1 MPPPS
6 APEQQAASP
15 QGAVPPQGGASPQGG
30 VPPQGAFSPPEEES
44 RDENF
49 VPPYTQLGYQ
59 PAGGAPAQQGPPQ
72 PAQPSPPQAQPPQ
85 PPTQQ
90 AQQQAQQ
97 QAHQQMPP
105 QQGPPATAFDAH
117 STRVEDDAPVPQA
130 GAVPPVQQP
139 PPGQQPPAGQQ
150 GPPGTRVLEPGDLD
164 DLQDGP
170 PQDGAPDG
178 PVPGD
183 GPGTK
188 VMSKTMVGEFDFLD
202 DTPSP
207 EQPVHEIPPPQDRST
222 RRVLMRFG
230 FGFVYGD
237 HDVAPLLGDLR
248 AQAQEWNAP
257 AGSGV
262 EQTRVDGAPSSI
274 GSGLPGAL
282 LVGAPHSGQRRLARM
297 IALTLANAGLG
308 DGTLRVHD
316 AEDVRDAPA
325 DRIGQILA
333 QPGPVILFERLDAA
347 IYDAPDPAAVVG
359 AVRRARRD
367 PVNTAPVIATCEPHA
382 YKRLLQEHPKLV
394 QAFRVHR
401 LPDFSDLDNRMTL
414 LHLLADERRVTIGSA
429 ALEVAREDLNRL
441 RGPGDLVNARLVET
455 YLDQAAQR
463 NMERAGASHDRLV
476 LTPDDLAGVAEGIEP
491 ALRPPGDIDG
501 YLRQLDQLI
510 GLEDVKAAVHEL
522 ADEARL
528 AADRARYGVGDGGV
542 RHLIFVGPPGTG
554 KTTVAGLVGGIYAAL
569 GLLGS
574 GHVVACRPVH
584 LAGRDRLDTER
595 RVASM
600 VEQALGG
607 VLLIQEAYRLDRSP
621 AVVEELLR
629 RMNRGGTRFLVVC
642 SSPAAEMEGFL
653 AGNPAF
659 RAEFG
664 RILEF
669 TGMGER
675 DMVRLFQ
682 SYAERD
688 LYMLDEELRVE
699 LLSRLERLRDDPN
712 FAYARTVRALF
723 EQTVARQA
731 ARLAGADVNAA
742 TVARLTARDLPETP
756 LEQMLGDLRPG
767 R

>member
-1 MPPPS
+1 MQSPAPMQSPGPPPPP
-6 APEQQAASP
+6 AQEQRPASSP
-15 QGAVPPQGGASPQGG
+15 QPAGY
-30 VPPQGAFSPPEEES
+30 SPPEEQDQ
-44 RDENF
+44 DENPM
-49 VPPYTQLGYQ
+49 PPYTQLGYQ
-59 PAGGAPAQQGPPQ
+59 PAGAA
-72 PAQPSPPQAQPPQ
+72 
-85 PPTQQ
+85 
-90 AQQQAQQ
+90 
-97 QAHQQMPP
+97 PP
-105 QQGPPATAFDAH
+105 QQTPPPRQAPPSPVPPAPQPEPEPRPARQQVQPAAPTAFDPY
-117 STRVEDDAPVPQA
+117 STRVEDDAGTPR
-130 GAVPPVQQP
+130 GAPASPMRQP
-139 PPGQQPPAGQQ
+139 PPAQ
-150 GPPGTRVLEPGDLD
+150 GPPGTRILGPGDLED
-164 DLQDGP
+164 DL
-170 PQDGAPDG
+170 PQEDTPVN
-178 PVPGD
+178 PSVPGNAP
-183 GPGTK
+183 PGTK
-188 VMSKTMVGEFDFLD
+188 VMSKTMVGDFDFLD

-207 EQPVHEIPPPQDRST
+207 EQPVHEIPPPRDRST
-222 RRVLMRFG
+222 RRVLERFG

-237 HDVAPLLGDLR
+237 HDVSPLLGDLR
-248 AQAQEWNAP
+248 AQAEEWNAP
-257 AGSGV
+257 AGSAI

-282 LVGAPHSGQRRLARM
+282 LVGGPHSGQRRLARM

-308 DGTLRVHD
+308 DGSIRAHD

-325 DRIGQILA
+325 ERIGQLLS

-347 IYDAPDPAAVVG
+347 INDAPDPAAVVG

-394 QAFRVHR
+394 QSFRVHR
-401 LPDFSDLDNRMTL
+401 LPDFGDLDNRMTL
-414 LHLLADERRVTIGSA
+414 LHLLADERRVTIGAS
-429 ALEVAREDLNRL
+429 ALEVVREDLNRL

-491 ALRPPGDIDG
+491 ALRPPGDVGG
-501 YLRQLDQLI
+501 YLRQLDQLT
-510 GLEDVKAAVHEL
+510 GLEDVKSAVHEL

-528 AADRARYGVGDGGV
+528 AADRARYGVGGGET

-584 LAGRDRLDTER
+584 LAGRDRVDTER

-621 AVVEELLR
+621 AVVDELLR
-629 RMNRGGTRFLVVC
+629 RMNPGGGQGQGMGRFLVVC

-664 RILEF
+664 PMLEF
-669 TGMGER
+669 TGMGDR

-699 LLSRLERLRDDPN
+699 LLSRFERLRDDPR

-756 LEQMLGDLRPG
+756 LEQMLGDFRSG
-767 R
+767 D

>member
-1 MPPPS
+1 
-6 APEQQAASP
+6 
-15 QGAVPPQGGASPQGG
+15 
-30 VPPQGAFSPPEEES
+30 
-44 RDENF
+44 
-49 VPPYTQLGYQ
+49 
-59 PAGGAPAQQGPPQ
+59 
-72 PAQPSPPQAQPPQ
+72 
-85 PPTQQ
+85 
-90 AQQQAQQ
+90 
-97 QAHQQMPP
+97 
-105 QQGPPATAFDAH
+105 
-117 STRVEDDAPVPQA
+117 
-130 GAVPPVQQP
+130 
-139 PPGQQPPAGQQ
+139 
-150 GPPGTRVLEPGDLD
+150 
-164 DLQDGP
+164 
-170 PQDGAPDG
+170 
-178 PVPGD
+178 
-183 GPGTK
+183 
-188 VMSKTMVGEFDFLD
+188 MVGDFDFLD

-207 EQPVHEIPPPQDRST
+207 EQPVHEIPPPRDRST
-222 RRVLMRFG
+222 RRVLERFG

-237 HDVAPLLGDLR
+237 HDVSPLLGDLR
-248 AQAQEWNAP
+248 AQAEEWNAP
-257 AGSGV
+257 AGSAI

-282 LVGAPHSGQRRLARM
+282 LVGGPHSGQRRLARM

-308 DGTLRVHD
+308 DGSIRAHD

-325 DRIGQILA
+325 ERIGQLLS

-347 IYDAPDPAAVVG
+347 INDAPDPAAVVG

-394 QAFRVHR
+394 QSFRVHR
-401 LPDFSDLDNRMTL
+401 LPDFGDLDNRMTL
-414 LHLLADERRVTIGSA
+414 LHLLADERRVTIGAS
-429 ALEVAREDLNRL
+429 ALEVVREDLNRL

-491 ALRPPGDIDG
+491 ALRPPGDVGG
-501 YLRQLDQLI
+501 YLRQLDQLT
-510 GLEDVKAAVHEL
+510 GLEDVKSAVHEL

-528 AADRARYGVGDGGV
+528 AADRARYGVGGGET

-584 LAGRDRLDTER
+584 LAGRDRVDTER

-621 AVVEELLR
+621 AVVDELLR
-629 RMNRGGTRFLVVC
+629 RMNPGGGQGQGMGRFLVVC

-664 RILEF
+664 PMLEF
-669 TGMGER
+669 TGMGDR

-699 LLSRLERLRDDPN
+699 LLSRFERLRDDPR

-756 LEQMLGDLRPG
+756 LEQMLGDFRSG
-767 R
+767 D

>member
-1 MPPPS
+1 M
-6 APEQQAASP
+6 
-15 QGAVPPQGGASPQGG
+15 
-30 VPPQGAFSPPEEES
+30 
-44 RDENF
+44 
-49 VPPYTQLGYQ
+49 
-59 PAGGAPAQQGPPQ
+59 
-72 PAQPSPPQAQPPQ
+72 
-85 PPTQQ
+85 
-90 AQQQAQQ
+90 
-97 QAHQQMPP
+97 
-105 QQGPPATAFDAH
+105 
-117 STRVEDDAPVPQA
+117 
-130 GAVPPVQQP
+130 
-139 PPGQQPPAGQQ
+139 
-150 GPPGTRVLEPGDLD
+150 
-164 DLQDGP
+164 
-170 PQDGAPDG
+170 
-178 PVPGD
+178 
-183 GPGTK
+183 
-188 VMSKTMVGEFDFLD
+188 
-202 DTPSP
+202 
-207 EQPVHEIPPPQDRST
+207 
-222 RRVLMRFG
+222 
-230 FGFVYGD
+230 
-237 HDVAPLLGDLR
+237 
-248 AQAQEWNAP
+248 
-257 AGSGV
+257 
-262 EQTRVDGAPSSI
+262 
-274 GSGLPGAL
+274 
-282 LVGAPHSGQRRLARM
+282 
-297 IALTLANAGLG
+297 
-308 DGTLRVHD
+308 
-316 AEDVRDAPA
+316 
-325 DRIGQILA
+325 
-333 QPGPVILFERLDAA
+333 ILFERLDAA

-642 SSPAAEMEGFL
+642 SSPAAEMEGSSRAIPPSAPSS
-653 AGNPAF
+653 AGSWSSPGWASATWSASS
-659 RAEFG
+659 RA
-664 RILEF
+664 
-669 TGMGER
+669 TP
-675 DMVRLFQ
+675 
-682 SYAERD
+682 S
-688 LYMLDEELRVE
+688 
-699 LLSRLERLRDDPN
+699 
-712 FAYARTVRALF
+712 
-723 EQTVARQA
+723 
-731 ARLAGADVNAA
+731 A
-742 TVARLTARDLPETP
+742 TSTCWTRNCASSC
-756 LEQMLGDLRPG
+756 
-767 R
+767 